1 MKSKFYWTFRI
12 ETSRFGGVLGPSCD
26 YVTDENREAWQRF
39 VENKIRE
46 LMKPETMDLPEFK
59 EYMAKVQEEK
69 RKREEYNRR
78 EKELRIKHADERRR
92 RSSMERPKITY
103 IPRGL
108 TVDYTEEYGRLL
120 KQEVEFTPTCQ
131 EDFLYQRRL
140 IERWYKK
147 SVPQLIAMGRPDA
160 AYGVSMALCRAI
172 PQFVFRKNIKTM
184 LDTQKPQL
192 RKLVVGAFEGLVESV
207 KAWNNET
214 ERRKVCDFLHTE
226 AKRYKE
232 WRGMTQTLVA
242 LVPSAAFEGEPKTV
256 IREMSETEVYQ
267 ERLRKQEEKRRM
279 EAEKE
284 ARSIIPLN
292 LDYETRIF
300 NRRNISWDCD
310 QIWHLMLEE
319 NKRIERIAEQG
330 DYQEAALRFMQMTK
344 SMCRH
349 FVEDEH
355 YNYFDDM
362 YSPEYAID
370 DLINLFVGLDKD
382 GKLPIDTKEYLDKA
396 WLEIKETAC
405 YQDYGLP
412 RKGIFEP

>member
-1 MKSKFYWTFRI
+1 MKD
-12 ETSRFGGVLGPSCD
+12 ETM
-26 YVTDENREAWQRF
+26 Q
-39 VENKIRE
+39 
-46 LMKPETMDLPEFK
+46 KPEFRKILEQVK
-59 EYMAKVQEEK
+59 EDK
-69 RKREEYNRR
+69 RRREEYDRRR
-78 EKELRIKHADERRR
+78 EQQRIKEAEDRRR

-103 IPRGL
+103 IPKGL
-108 TVDYTEEYGRLL
+108 TVDYTEEYGWLL

-131 EDFLYQRRL
+131 DDFLYQRRL

-160 AYGVSMALCRAI
+160 AYGVSMALCKAI
-172 PQFVFRKNIKTM
+172 PQFVFREDIKDM
-184 LDTQKPQL
+184 LDTQRPQL

-214 ERRKVCDFLHTE
+214 ERRKVCDFLSME

-232 WRGMTQTLVA
+232 WRGMTQILMA
-242 LVPSAAFEGEPKTV
+242 LMPSAAFVGEPMAVT
-256 IREMSETEVYQ
+256 REMNEAEVYQ

-279 EAEKE
+279 EVEKE
-284 ARSIIPLN
+284 ARSLIPLN
-292 LDYETRIF
+292 PDYETRIF
-300 NRRNISWDCD
+300 NSRNIGWDCD

-319 NKRIERIAEQG
+319 NKRIERFAELG

-370 DLINLFVGLDKD
+370 DLINLFAGLDKA
-382 GKLPIDTKEYLDKA
+382 GKLPIETKDYLDKA
-396 WLEIKETAC
+396 WLEIEDTAC

-412 RKGIFEP
+412 RKGLK